1 MPTREEWEELQK
13 KGESREKVQAIRYQR
28 QAQIQVG
35 QQARTVVD
43 HPGWQTFIDHL
54 EQMRNTVD
62 ARIGLVTT
70 QLSDSEEL
78 GDALAKLKLELRG
91 LKGEKRGLDYA
102 LELIPKLIT
111 AGETAAVVEKNLAG

>member
-35 QQARTVVD
+35 QRARTVVD
-43 HPGWQTFIDHL
+43 HPGWQTFVDHV

-91 LKGEKRGLDYA
+91 LKGDRKSTRL
-102 LELIPKLIT
+102 
-111 AGETAAVVEKNLAG
+111 NSSH

>member
-35 QQARTVVD
+35 QQARTVID
-43 HPGWQTFIDHL
+43 HPGWQTFVDHL
-54 EQMRNTVD
+54 EPARNAVA
-62 ARIGLVTT
+62 ARINLLATEI
-70 QLSDSEEL
+70 SDSE
-78 GDALAKLKLELRG
+78 DMDVAKLKLQLHG

-111 AGETAAVVEKNLAG
+111 DGETAAVVEKNLAG

>member
-1 MPTREEWEELQK
+1 MPTREEWDAFQSKEA
-13 KGESREKVQAIRYQR
+13 GREKVQAIRYQR

-35 QQARTVVD
+35 QQARTIVD
-43 HPGWQTFIDHL
+43 HPGWQTFVDHV
-54 EQMRNTVD
+54 EQMLNTIG

-91 LKGEKRGLDYA
+91 LKGEKRGLEAA

-111 AGETAAVVEKNLAG
+111 DGETAAVVEKNLAG